1 MKNIILFFASIFLLS
16 CISNPD
22 YNKNNIQTIEDLNI
36 EKIESAL
43 TDEDISLVLEY
54 ISTLVRLGNE
64 DDQNNLNLLHTD
76 ASILLNK
83 LFSNAIE
90 KELYI
95 EASRLFITA
104 KESGLL
110 LTSDWTYNNLIL
122 SSVFKDDNSI
132 SSTRKSYLIR
142 NYLNLELLDDS
153 DLILLFDIVKDG
165 GDKSLIRKMLLLADI
180 RSLALNTEN
189 IVNYEGITKKDLLK
203 GTVTIWV
210 NRGMKIEGG
219 IGVPDSVIGSG
230 FFIDKTG
237 YLLTNYHVIESE
249 VDPEFEGFSRLY
261 VRLWDDQNTRIPA
274 KVVGWDRVFDIALL
288 KVELE
293 PEVTFSFSQGREYL
307 PGTSI
312 IAIGSPGGL
321 ENTITSG
328 IVSATGRKFLQMGS
342 VIQVDVP
349 INHGNS
355 GGPLVDEDGELVGV
369 VFAGIEQFEG
379 INFAI
384 PGYYLTKIIP
394 SLYKGG
400 RVNHPYLG
408 LGVQEE
414 SNGLRIIYKTP
425 GLSGARTGLENGDII
440 TNIMGNEIVKIDDVN
455 KLFLDL
461 EPGMVIKMEWIRNG
475 LEMNGLISLGIRPD
489 FPLYD
494 ASLIDLKTNLIPPV
508 FGMEI
513 NSISES
519 IFGSEYMVTE
529 VFPGSIADL
538 TGLSIN
544 DPFSIKKWEIIDD
557 QKIILMQIKIKKR
570 KAGFLESGVQLGAY
584 LGTPNFI

>member
-1 MKNIILFFASIFLLS
+1 MKNIIFIFASIFLLS
-16 CISNPD
+16 CTTIPD

-43 TDEDISLVLEY
+43 DNEEISLVLEY
-54 ISTLVRLGNE
+54 ISTLKRLGNE
-64 DDQNNLNLLHTD
+64 EYSNNLELLLSD

-83 LFSNAIE
+83 LFTNAID

-95 EASRLFITA
+95 EASQLFITA
-104 KESGLL
+104 NESDII
-110 LTSDWTYNNLIL
+110 LTSDWTYDKLIL
-122 SSVFKDDNSI
+122 SSILTQDDSI

-142 NYLNLELLDDS
+142 NYLSLELVDNS
-153 DLILLFDIVKDG
+153 DLLILFDIVKDG
-165 GDKSLIRKMLLLADI
+165 GDKSLINKFLLEAEK
-180 RSLALNTEN
+180 RSLELNTDK
-189 IVNYEGITKKDLLK
+189 IINYKGITKTDLLK

-219 IGVPDSVIGSG
+219 VGVPDSVIGSG
-230 FFIDKTG
+230 FFIDNTG

-261 VRLWDDQNTRIPA
+261 VRLWDDQNTKIPA

-293 PEVTFSFSQGREYL
+293 PEITFSFSQGKEYL
-307 PGTSI
+307 PGTPI

-355 GGPLVDEDGELVGV
+355 GGPLIDEEGELVGV

-384 PGYYLTKIIP
+384 PGHYLTKLIP

-400 RVNHPYLG
+400 RVEHPYLG
-408 LGVQEE
+408 LGVYEE
-414 SNGLRIIYKTP
+414 SQGLRIIYRTP
-425 GLSGARTGLENGDII
+425 GLAGLRAGLENGDLI
-440 TNIMGNEIVKIDDVN
+440 TKIMDIEILKIEDIN
-455 KLFLDL
+455 NLFLDL
-461 EPGMVIKMEWIRNG
+461 EPGMVIKMDWIRDG
-475 LEMNGLISLGIRPD
+475 LEMTGLISLGIRPD

-519 IFGSEYMVTE
+519 IFGTEYMVTE
-529 VFPGSIADL
+529 VFPGSIADI

-544 DPFSIKKWEIIDD
+544 DPFSIKKWELLED
-557 QKIILMQIKIKKR
+557 QKIILMHIKIKKR

>member
-1 MKNIILFFASIFLLS
+1 MKNIILIFATLLILS
-16 CISNPD
+16 CTTNSD
-22 YNKNNIQTIEDLNI
+22 FKNQSILTIDDLTI
-36 EKIESAL
+36 EKINSAMEK
-43 TDEDISLVLEY
+43 EDIGLVLEY
-54 ISTLVRLGNE
+54 ISTFERSPALVDKYE
-64 DDQNNLNLLHTD
+64 LNKLHLD
-76 ASILLNK
+76 ASILINK
-83 LFSNAIE
+83 LFENAIDN
-90 KELYI
+90 KLFL
-95 EASRLFITA
+95 EASNIFITA
-104 KESGLL
+104 KESGLDL
-110 LTSDWTYNNLIL
+110 SPEWNYNKLIL
-122 SSVFKDDNSI
+122 SSIVKENNSM
-132 SSTRKSYLIR
+132 SSSWKSYLIR
-142 NYLNLELLDDS
+142 NYLDLELVENP
-153 DLILLFDIVKDG
+153 DLIELFDIIVDG
-165 GDKSLIRKMLLLADI
+165 GDRSLISGILTEAED
-180 RSLALNTEN
+180 RSLELDLDK
-189 IVNYEGITKKDLLK
+189 IIKYEGTTKKDLLK

-230 FFIDKTG
+230 FFIDKNG

-261 VRLWDDQNTRIPA
+261 VRLWDDQNTKIPA

-293 PEVTFSFSQGREYL
+293 PEVIFSFSQGKEYL
-307 PGTSI
+307 PGTPI

-328 IVSATGRKFLQMGS
+328 IVSASGRKFLQMGS

-355 GGPLVDEDGELVGV
+355 GGPLIDEEGELVGV

-384 PGYYLTKIIP
+384 PGTYLTKLIP

-400 RVNHPYLG
+400 RVEHPFLG
-408 LGVQEE
+408 LAVQEE
-414 SNGLRIIYKTP
+414 SNGLRIIYRTP
-425 GLSGARTGLENGDII
+425 GASGSRIGLENGDII
-440 TNIMGNEIVKIDDVN
+440 TKVMGADIHEIDDIN

-461 EPGMVIKMEWIRNG
+461 EPDMIVKIEWLRDG
-475 LEMNGLISLGIRPD
+475 LEMNGLISLDSRPD

-494 ASLIDLKTNLIPPV
+494 ASIMDLKTNLIPPV

-529 VFPGSIADL
+529 VFPGSIADI

-544 DPFSIKKWEIIDD
+544 DPFSIKKWELIDD
-557 QKIILMQIKIKKR
+557 QKVLLMQIKIKKR

-584 LGTPNFI
+584 LGTSNFI

>member
-1 MKNIILFFASIFLLS
+1 MKNILLICAAVIIVS
-16 CISNPD
+16 CTSSPD
-22 YNKNNIQTIEDLNI
+22 NLNRNIQTIEDLTI
-36 EKIESAL
+36 EKIETAMNN
-43 TDEDISLVLEY
+43 EDITLVLEY
-54 ISTLVRLGNE
+54 ISTMERKDNE
-64 DDQNNLNLLHTD
+64 IDKDKLNILISDSALL
-76 ASILLNK
+76 INK
-83 LFSNAIE
+83 LFIEAIKE
-90 KELYI
+90 ELYL
-95 EASRLFITA
+95 EASRIFMNA
-104 KESGLL
+104 KESKLVVS
-110 LTSDWTYNNLIL
+110 SDWTYNELVLASI
-122 SSVFKDDNSI
+122 FQEDDSI
-132 SSTRKSYLIR
+132 SSARKSYLIR
-142 NYLNLELLDDS
+142 NYLNLKLVDNTD
-153 DLILLFDIVKDG
+153 IINLFNIIADG
-165 GDKSLIRKMLLLADI
+165 GDKSLIKEILQEASE
-180 RSLALNTEN
+180 RSLELNTDLIEDFTA
-189 IVNYEGITKKDLLK
+189 ISKTDLLK

-261 VRLWDDQNTRIPA
+261 VRLWDDQNTKIPA

-293 PEVTFSFSQGREYL
+293 PEVIFSFSHGKEYL
-307 PGTSI
+307 PGTPI

-328 IVSATGRKFLQMGS
+328 IVSAVGRKFLQMGS
-342 VIQVDVP
+342 VVQVDVP

-355 GGPLVDEDGELVGV
+355 GGPLIDEEGELVGV

-384 PGYYLTKIIP
+384 PGHYLTKLIP

-400 RVNHPYLG
+400 RVDHPFLG
-408 LGVQEE
+408 LAVQEVPG
-414 SNGLRIIYKTP
+414 GLRIIYRTP
-425 GLSGARTGLENGDII
+425 GAGGARAGLENGDII
-440 TNIMGNEIVKIDDVN
+440 LKINGAYIKEVDEIN
-455 KLFLDL
+455 KMFLSL
-461 EPGMVIKMEWIRNG
+461 EPGMIVRIDWLRGN

-494 ASLIDLKTNLIPPV
+494 ASKIDLKYNLIPPV

-513 NSISES
+513 NNISES
-519 IFGSEYMVTE
+519 IFGSEYMITE
-529 VFPGSIADL
+529 IFPGSIADI

-584 LGTPNFI
+584 MGTSNFI